1 MKKVAKNVKYMDLHD
16 NADVWYAM
24 AVVTAIH

>member
-1 MKKVAKNVKYMDLHD
+1 MKKIANTEKYMDLHD